1 VKDAIQLFI
10 ELELIAGEEAEFEA
24 AFDEVMAIARRNG
37 ITLAYDF
44 YRDPARPSAVYAI
57 ESHDDAASLG
67 RHFQLALPALQKAWA
82 CARPV
87 RTMILGDL
95 PAGMREMMEGNG
107 AVVVPSWLR
116 A

>member
-1 VKDAIQLFI
+1 MKDAVQLFI
-10 ELELIAGEEAEFEA
+10 ELELIAGKEAEFEA
-24 AFDEVMAIARRNG
+24 AFHEIMAIARNNG
-37 ITLAYDF
+37 IRLAYDF

-67 RHFQLALPALQKAWA
+67 RHFEIALPALQKAWA

-95 PAGMREMMEGNG
+95 PAAMRETMERNG
-107 AVVVPSWLR
+107 AIVVPSWLR